1 MGNKTAVIQS
11 VYDRVSRLTNY
22 GINDV
27 RVGSVETARKHTDL
41 PVIWVGLESGREAG
55 NFKNGASVDA
65 MRISL
70 SILDN
75 KLKLTNNT
83 LFRAPENGGGDNYAI
98 TSEVSASVTSGILQW
113 FSGLQNTN
121 INTSYW
127 VNGAY
132 MLTSGG
138 NDAATSMGLHIEESV
153 VNSENFIDLMTS
165 LQYRSFTVGDS
176 VVNVLCSETELPGF
190 SYNGVAIGA
199 AVSINF
205 EGGLLSVLP
214 NIKRHTLRVSD
225 AWDNEKAEFYIY
237 TYNAGEALVGDT
249 VKLGEEG
256 HGALIVLE
264 KMLDAL
270 DVTSAG
276 VPDITISGS
285 SNNRR
290 DIDYIVDSSGDYVL
304 IQTFIDVE
312 SKIFINGS
320 RSG

>member
-22 GINDV
+22 GVNDV

-41 PVIWVGLESGREAG
+41 PVIWVNLESGREAG
-55 NFKNGASVDA
+55 NFKNGASVDE

-83 LFRAPENGGGDNYAI
+83 LFRVPENGGGDNYAI
-98 TSEVSASVTSGILQW
+98 TSEVSASVASGILQW
-113 FSGLQNTN
+113 FSGLQTSEMTTN
-121 INTSYW
+121 G
-127 VNGAY
+127 VNGAE

-138 NDAATSMGLHIEESV
+138 NDAATSMGLSLYWSS

-165 LQYRSFTVGDS
+165 LQYRPFTVGDS
-176 VVNVLCSETELPGF
+176 VVNVLCSQSALPGF
-190 SYNGVAIGA
+190 SYNGVAIGS

-205 EGGLLSVLP
+205 EGGLLSLLQ

-225 AWDNEKAEFYIY
+225 AWDNEKEEFYIY
-237 TYNAGEALVGDT
+237 TYNAGAAVVGDT

-264 KMLDAL
+264 KMLDEL
-270 DVTSAG
+270 DVTSSGA
-276 VPDITISGS
+276 PDITIGGAA
-285 SNNRR
+285 NNRR
-290 DIDYIVDSSGDYVL
+290 GIDYTVDSSGDYVL
-304 IQTFIDVE
+304 IQALIDVE
-312 SKIFINGS
+312 SKIFINGA